1 MKRWSG
7 EMTESKEGSRMKR
20 PLSRGFYVSL
30 AVMMTGAVFLGVFI
44 GMAVSNPRI
53 PKTEEMESAAI
64 RCRNLFS
71 TTDGSENLSIDV
83 HSQDGLSAAGKLERL
98 AQQYNG
104 EKKCFCVTWTLQ
116 ITYQLKNGKSL
127 TRTYKGNTGREELKA
142 VILAIPEADVPSKG

>member
-1 MKRWSG
+1 
-7 EMTESKEGSRMKR
+7 MKR

-53 PKTEEMESAAI
+53 PKTEEMESVAI

-71 TTDGSENLSIDV
+71 TTDGSENLSIDA

-116 ITYQLKNGKSL
+116 ITYQLKNGKLL

-142 VILAIPEADVPSKG
+142 VILAIPEADVPSKGRS